1 MPELSPCDSAVSCLD
16 VDACVSDITPHN
28 VVGEVGLQDVEVG
41 IDSYLEN
48 IINKS
53 VWAELQAGRDIK
65 HHVTKRK
72 L

>member
-53 VWAELQAGRDIK
+53 V
-65 HHVTKRK
+65 
-72 L
+72 